1 MAIKMKSR
9 YNGLV
14 VPYGYTEEDA
24 YISLYHIKYSDE
36 KMNDPK
42 FGEYFFE
49 QDILGLLQYSNIEEA
64 DIIIIDQIYVKPE
77 LRTKGIAKN
86 MINTLI
92 INYYNSLIFTQ
103 CVPLQKEY
111 PECPTDDQIQEIIAE
126 AMCFF
131 IMNGFTSINDY
142 SCFENR
148 EAMIYVNK
156 IAKPIIEYT
165 CKLHRGCKSVWP
177 EEAFKAKADE
187 DDFQPDKNPEEEVS
201 KDNEG

>member
-1 MAIKMKSR
+1 MSIKMKSR
-9 YNGLV
+9 YNGLI

-24 YISLYHIKYSDE
+24 YISFYHIKYSDE

-64 DIIIIDQIYVKPE
+64 DIIIIDQ
-77 LRTKGIAKN
+77 
-86 MINTLI
+86 
-92 INYYNSLIFTQ
+92 
-103 CVPLQKEY
+103 
-111 PECPTDDQIQEIIAE
+111 
-126 AMCFF
+126 
-131 IMNGFTSINDY
+131 
-142 SCFENR
+142 
-148 EAMIYVNK
+148 IYVNK